1 MLLAKIDANVDT
13 KQCYETGEHLFYYT
27 VSNGFIYFCIADK
40 QTTVTRAFGY
50 LQELRTSFLQKFG
63 TRAATAA
70 AFTLND
76 EFERTMASLM
86 EFSTNS
92 KTDKF
97 SQIHEQIDATVDVM
111 VQNLERVLQR
121 GEKIELLVQRTEEL
135 QTNAKD
141 FRKVSTDLKNHYWW
155 RNMKLWIIVGVCVL
169 ILIWLISSL
178 ICGFDYKKCRSSKKT

>member
-1 MLLAKIDANVDT
+1 MIIYSFVSRKDVVLVEHSKAHGNFVQISRMLLAKIDANVDT

-86 EFSTNS
+86 VWYPLDFQILSFKPTNDEFRFLT
-92 KTDKF
+92 F
-97 SQIHEQIDATVDVM
+97 YFRFFA
-111 VQNLERVLQR
+111 LQ
-121 GEKIELLVQRTEEL
+121 
-135 QTNAKD
+135 
-141 FRKVSTDLKNHYWW
+141 
-155 RNMKLWIIVGVCVL
+155 
-169 ILIWLISSL
+169 
-178 ICGFDYKKCRSSKKT
+178 